1 MVLDWQEY
9 NMAQSDSRRLYM
21 VLPYLYPD
29 LENRKDYN
37 LENLSDGN
45 GTQLVWLNTEIP
57 EPTDQE
63 LAEAKEDAMNAYW
76 WKRLRV
82 VRDRLLIDS
91 DWSQGADVPDAL
103 KTSYATYRTDLR
115 DLPTT
120 VTKPDV
126 ETLNNESNNESV
138 DNGWNMKNFMPTKP

>member
-91 DWSQGADVPDAL
+91 DWSQGADVPSDL
-103 KTSYATYRTDLR
+103 KASYATYRTDLR

>member
-1 MVLDWQEY
+1 
-9 NMAQSDSRRLYM
+9 MAQSDSRRLYM

-91 DWSQGADVPDAL
+91 DWSQGADVPSDL
-103 KTSYATYRTDLR
+103 KASYATYRTDLR

>member
-1 MVLDWQEY
+1 
-9 NMAQSDSRRLYM
+9 MAQSDSRRLYM

-138 DNGWNMKNFMPTKP
+138 DNGWNMKNFMPSKP